1 MWSNTVLSLLGRGV
15 TKDTED
21 REVNKVIP
29 GVYGNPSTLE
39 PIRTPEGDK
48 IVNTTMVEVNGLYF
62 GNTFAINGVNEFS
75 VYDATVFRLREVTLA
90 YQFPKS
96 LLSKTPFGNASISFT
111 GRNLWYSAPNFP
123 KHTNFDP
130 ELNQFGNSNVQGI
143 EWSATPTT
151 KRYGV
156 SLRVTF

>member
-1 MWSNTVLSLLGRGV
+1 VLSLLGRGV

-21 REVNKVIP
+21 REVNSVIP
-29 GVYGNPSTLE
+29 GVYGNATTLE

-48 IVNTTMVEVNGLYF
+48 ITNTTMVEENGLWF
-62 GNTFAINGVNEFS
+62 GSSFAINGVSEWATW
-75 VYDATVFRLREVTLA
+75 DATVFRLREVTLA
-90 YQFPKS
+90 YQFPKE
-96 LLSKTPFGNASISFT
+96 LLGKTPFGSATLSLT

-123 KHTNFDP
+123 KYTNFDP
-130 ELNQFGNSNVQGI
+130 EVSQFGNSNTQGI

-151 KRYGV
+151 KRYSV